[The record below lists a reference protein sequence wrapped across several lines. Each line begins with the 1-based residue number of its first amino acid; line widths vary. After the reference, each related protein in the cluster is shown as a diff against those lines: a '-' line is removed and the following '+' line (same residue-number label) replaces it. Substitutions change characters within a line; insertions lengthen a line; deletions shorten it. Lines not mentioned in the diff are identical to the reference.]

1 MLPFRHP
8 AVRRLTRLQREK
20 DGLEAD
26 RVDPEQYR
34 AALRD
39 LTGLMAFMNR
49 EEKRRLL
56 GYLME
61 KVVLG
66 DGGVTL
72 YLRSETLEAPNVNH
86 PEGTYPPGG
95 EWLPLAD
102 LNCGP
107 SD

>member
-1 MLPFRHP
+1 MRS
-8 AVRRLTRLQREK
+8 RRSPSPIESSGETEWLS
-20 DGLEAD
+20 
-26 RVDPEQYR
+26 PYR

-39 LTGLMAFMNR
+39 LTGLMRAMNR

-56 GYLME
+56 GYLIE

-86 PEGTYPPGG
+86 PEGKYPPGG
-95 EWLPLAD
+95 EWLPL
-102 LNCGP
+102 
-107 SD
+107 SDSNRRHSD

>member
-1 MLPFRHP
+1 MSSRP
-8 AVRRLTRLQREK
+8 LT
-20 DGLEAD
+20 
-26 RVDPEQYR
+26 
-34 AALRD
+34 
-39 LTGLMAFMNR
+39 F
-49 EEKRRLL
+49 LL
-56 GYLME
+56 GSLFHAVE

-72 YLRSETLEAPNVNH
+72 YLRSETLEAPKVNH

>member
-1 MLPFRHP
+1 M
-8 AVRRLTRLQREK
+8 T
-20 DGLEAD
+20 
-26 RVDPEQYR
+26 
-34 AALRD
+34 
-39 LTGLMAFMNR
+39 
-49 EEKRRLL
+49 
-56 GYLME
+56 
-61 KVVLG
+61 LG

-72 YLRSETLEAPNVNH
+72 YLRSETLEAPKVNH